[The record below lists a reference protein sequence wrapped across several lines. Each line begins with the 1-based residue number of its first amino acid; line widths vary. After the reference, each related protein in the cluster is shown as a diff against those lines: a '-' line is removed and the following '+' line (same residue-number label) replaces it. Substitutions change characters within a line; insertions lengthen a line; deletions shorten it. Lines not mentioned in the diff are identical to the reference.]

1 MTHNG
6 LAVLSFVR
14 ERKGHG
20 LELRE
25 SVSKFSLIWTLW
37 LGLLAAAEPR
47 DVVAAEPSARLT
59 LEAIALFRSVVKH
72 KLGELGSCA
81 LADRWNHYPVPEKL
95 ARRHL
100 GMKLH
105 AELVSPSTATT
116 PAEVIDPQG
125 AIRQA
130 FCSNAEAARQMEAQ
144 VEDFRRG
151 ALNIEKGPFDV
162 HPRLRVVIRDYSFP
176 VFDRGYRRA
185 VIVITYTSRDWVKV
199 SDGEVRS
206 LGLSGAGEA
215 VVYAKHGGLWQSV
228 AREHLFHAD

>member
-1 MTHNG
+1 MR
-6 LAVLSFVR
+6 V
-14 ERKGHG
+14 
-20 LELRE
+20 
-25 SVSKFSLIWTLW
+25 
-37 LGLLAAAEPR
+37 
-47 DVVAAEPSARLT
+47 
-59 LEAIALFRSVVKH
+59 
-72 KLGELGSCA
+72 
-81 LADRWNHYPVPEKL
+81 
-95 ARRHL
+95 
-100 GMKLH
+100 H
-105 AELVSPSTATT
+105 AELASPSTATT
-116 PAEVIDPQG
+116 PAEVIDPEG

-144 VEDFRRG
+144 VEDFRSG
-151 ALNIEKGPFDV
+151 ALNIEKGPFDL

-228 AREHLFHAD
+228 AREHLFHAH